1 MMTPFFCCKTQSY
14 CMALYILGVCWHE
27 NAFIFSS
34 FCKRKVINC
43 SMMKT
48 VLFVPLSLFLFIQK
62 TDSSAL
68 HAVYV
73 YCFFL
78 LPGALAILSLNQN
91 LFFKTSI
98 VILLVSYTT
107 FMSYHFQVLLAA
119 LSQQVQG
126 TL

>member
-1 MMTPFFCCKTQSY
+1 MMTPFFLCKTQSY

-48 VLFVPLSLFLFIQK
+48 VFFCHYHCFCSFKRQIPVHYMLFMF
-62 TDSSAL
+62 
-68 HAVYV
+68 

>member
-1 MMTPFFCCKTQSY
+1 MMTPFFLCKTQSY

-43 SMMKT
+43 SMMKIP
-48 VLFVPLSLFLFIQK
+48 VHYMLFMF
-62 TDSSAL
+62 
-68 HAVYV
+68 
-73 YCFFL
+73 YCFNFL
-78 LPGALAILSLNQN
+78 LAGALAIFSLNGN
-91 LFFKTSI
+91 LFFFLKTST
-98 VILLVSYTT
+98 VILLVSYMT

>member
-1 MMTPFFCCKTQSY
+1 
-14 CMALYILGVCWHE
+14 MALYILGVCWHE
-27 NAFIFSS
+27 SAFIFSS
-34 FCKRKVINC
+34 LQKEGNKLQYDEDSFF
-43 SMMKT
+43 
-48 VLFVPLSLFLFIQK
+48 LPLSLFLFIQK

-73 YCFFL
+73 L
-78 LPGALAILSLNQN
+78 LLFSSAWCTSHFITESESF
-91 LFFKTSI
+91 FFKTSI